1 MICPQCGMV
10 NEEDSRFCSNCGA
23 LLVSERVEEEVEDVK
38 EGTPKKGVLIVV
50 AAVAIIV
57 VAVVGGYFVVFGVET
72 EGADELVGMGDQ
84 EILQGNSLYNS
95 MVSPKL
101 SEFRKAN
108 VDLEKESEIN
118 QEINTVK
125 GWRNDAQDLMRTI
138 DEVSNHF
145 ENAKGYYMDAKEL
158 RLPGWYDEYVGLKIQ
173 AVEKDLERMAKVRLL
188 LGNYVAY
195 YGFAE
200 NYLKGENE
208 LEDVLDDIEKGNTK
222 LKEGDFDGAVSF
234 FESALE
240 GIKDSKGE
248 YGAAGDLIDLDYVDD
263 LDTYL
268 DDLDTALETLVDAVE
283 LLDSFSFLPIS
294 SLVEK
299 VSGELNVVEGLSDE
313 LAGLSEGA
321 LEGQLDSWYDMYIK
335 GLISEIE
342 DLLREV
348 QRLEQRAENLY
359 ETNA

>member
-1 MICPQCGMV
+1 MV

-23 LLVSERVEEEVEDVK
+23 LLVAEQTVKEVEDVK
-38 EGTPKKGVLIVV
+38 EKAPKKGVLVVV

-72 EGADELVGMGDQ
+72 ERADELVSMGNQ
-84 EILQGNSLYNS
+84 EISQGNSLYNS

-118 QEINTVK
+118 QEISTVK

-158 RLPGWYDEYVGLKIQ
+158 RLPGWYDEYIGLKIQ

-200 NYLKGENE
+200 NYLNGEKE
-208 LEDVLDDIEKGNTK
+208 LEDVLDDIGKGNKK

-248 YGAAGDLIDLDYVDD
+248 YGAAGELIDLDYVDD
-263 LDTYL
+263 VDTYL
-268 DDLDTALETLVDAVE
+268 DDLDSALETLVDAVE

-299 VSGELNVVEGLSDE
+299 VSGELGIVEGLSDE
-313 LAGLSEGA
+313 VAELSERA
-321 LEGQLDSWYDMYIK
+321 LEGQLDSWYDVYIK
-335 GLISEIE
+335 GLISEID

-348 QRLEQRAENLY
+348 QRLEQQAENLY
-359 ETNA
+359 EANT